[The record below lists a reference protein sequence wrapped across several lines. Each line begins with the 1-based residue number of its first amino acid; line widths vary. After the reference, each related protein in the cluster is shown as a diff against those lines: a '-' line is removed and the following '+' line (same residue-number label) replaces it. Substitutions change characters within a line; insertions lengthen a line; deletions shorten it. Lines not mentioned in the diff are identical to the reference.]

1 MDDIQQID
9 QAAQA
14 LIGKYSWMALGAF
27 ALLFFKETIT
37 SLVEGI
43 QLMMGSDINADDVI
57 YISGRKSRVVRVG
70 LRKTI
75 FYMSDRGTKMI
86 IPNTQLKAL
95 TIEKKLQQNGNH
107 DYLPKETELPG
118 GGYGERRNGKHSRRN
133 GDELNNEKTDPKCEE
148 CKEKILDVIDDTKS
162 KYSGLHVMERER

>member
-1 MDDIQQID
+1 MEEVQQLE
-9 QAAQA
+9 QVAQR
-14 LIGKYSWMALGAF
+14 LIGSYGWMAFGAF
-27 ALLFFKETIT
+27 AMFFFKETIQ

-70 LRKTI
+70 LLKTI

-95 TIEKKLQQNGNH
+95 TIEKKLQQNGDH
-107 DYLPKETELPG
+107 DYLPKETEEPG
-118 GGYGERRNGKHSRRN
+118 GGYGERRNG
-133 GDELNNEKTDPKCEE
+133 EE
-148 CKEKILDVIDDTKS
+148 CRRDANG
-162 KYSGLHVMERER
+162 GLHVMDKE